1 MWGWR
6 DKAEYVWKRNRPLM
20 LTARHIMILKC
31 DPRNAP
37 AEQYHCITEKIRIK
51 GKLWSTL
58 AKTQNCLGGWGGH
71 CIQHQFPKTATPTLH
86 PAYWRTTPTNDT
98 AWLHRK
104 PTPKESLRSQT
115 NGKPRYPTPGIW
127 RKQWIRSVCSF
138 METKNWITGIKK
150 KNKKKTTRRKKGAA
164 FKTEMCPLGHDRKK
178 IKRLK
183 I

>member
-1 MWGWR
+1 MWGWW

-20 LTARHIMILKC
+20 LTARHIMIEKC

-37 AEQYHCITEKIRIK
+37 AEQYHRKNLNKRKTLINACKNTELFR
-51 GKLWSTL
+51 G
-58 AKTQNCLGGWGGH
+58 LGGGIW
-71 CIQHQFPKTATPTLH
+71 IQHQFPKTATPTLH

-138 METKNWITGIKK
+138 METKNWITGKK
-150 KNKKKTTRRKKGAA
+150 KKLKKNLHDGRKELRSRRKCAH
-164 FKTEMCPLGHDRKK
+164 LGMTGRK
-178 IKRLK
+178 
-183 I
+183 